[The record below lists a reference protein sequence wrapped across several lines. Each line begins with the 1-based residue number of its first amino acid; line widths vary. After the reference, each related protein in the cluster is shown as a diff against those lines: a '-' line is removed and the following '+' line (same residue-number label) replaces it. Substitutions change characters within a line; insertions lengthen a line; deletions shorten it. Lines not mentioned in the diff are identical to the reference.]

1 MKRTLLSFL
10 AGILLIPAAHAEQ
23 GSLWNGNWK
32 YDASHSLPGPKQE
45 AAPGY
50 HLAIE
55 PDGRITW
62 EVPALHEMVTGKT
75 DGQAMVV
82 HRPGAAKGLTLAVRQ
97 EGPTVLVYRVA
108 VEGKAVGEGRMT
120 LLNGGKVF
128 LDVSWPMG
136 RPQQA
141 TELVYVRQ

>member
-1 MKRTLLSFL
+1 MRKRTVLSLLV
-10 AGILLIPAAHAEQ
+10 GILLLPVAYGQQ

-32 YDASHSLPGPKQE
+32 YDAARSMPGPKQE

-50 HLAIE
+50 RFDIQ

-82 HRPGAAKGLTLAVRQ
+82 HRPGAAKGLTLAVKQ

-108 VEGKAVGEGRMT
+108 VEGKPVGEGRMT
-120 LLNGGKVF
+120 LVNGGKAWV
-128 LDVSWPMG
+128 DISWPMG

-141 TELVYVRQ
+141 SELVYVR